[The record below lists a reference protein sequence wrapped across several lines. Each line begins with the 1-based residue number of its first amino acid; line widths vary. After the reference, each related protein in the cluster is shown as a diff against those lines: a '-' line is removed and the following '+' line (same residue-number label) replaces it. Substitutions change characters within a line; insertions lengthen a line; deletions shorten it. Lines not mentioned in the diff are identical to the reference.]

1 MGLGMDKERLREL
14 IAARVKQ
21 IPGNGFQPLGLAEE
35 PMWDSPLIGIAS
47 GADSYFAFFKQD
59 IGDSYWMPSEAF
71 ALRYPNIGVTDGE
84 LAVISLVFPQ
94 TEMTKADQRR
104 ETLEPSLR
112 WVTTRGMWET
122 YMNGICYGIEDVLAS
137 LGIDAVAI
145 DLLPELSRFTSERYG
160 MTAKWSHRHA
170 AFVAGL
176 GTFGLSDGLIT
187 QRGKAMRCTTILA
200 KTVVAPDERAY
211 GSHTDWCSF
220 HANGTCGVC
229 ITRCPAGAITKQGHD
244 KELCSAYEDSLRD
257 AMIRSGK
264 MDPAYIGSCGLCQC
278 GVPCEHKV
286 PVSQL

>member
-14 IAARVKQ
+14 IGARVKQ
-21 IPGNGFQPLGLAEE
+21 TPGNGFQPLGSAEE

-47 GADSYFAFFKQD
+47 GADPYFAFFKQD

-71 ALRYPNIGVTDGE
+71 ASRYPNIGITDGE

-94 TEMTKADQRR
+94 TELTKADQRR

-112 WVTTRGMWET
+112 WVTTRGMWEP
-122 YMNGICYGIEDVLAS
+122 YMNALCHGIEDALAS

-145 DLLPELSRFTSERYG
+145 DLLPELSRFTSEHYG

-187 QRGKAMRCTTILA
+187 QKGKAMRCTTILV
-200 KTVVAPDERAY
+200 KTVVAPDERSY
-211 GSHTDWCSF
+211 KSHTDWCSF
-220 HANGTCGVC
+220 YTNGTCGVC
-229 ITRCPAGAITKQGHD
+229 ITRCPAGAITKEGHD
-244 KELCSAYEDSLRD
+244 KELCNAYEDSLRD
-257 AMIRSGK
+257 SMILNGK
-264 MDPAYIGSCGLCQC
+264 MDPSYIGSCGLCQC